1 MKVLSQAAHHAFQ
14 SVALPLTLIVVWWVA
29 SGDSTSVYFP
39 PLRDIIQAFWDNWVF
54 ERFRSDVE
62 PSLIRFAMG
71 LAIAIVAGVAAGV
84 VLGLSPRARR
94 DLLPVTEFLR
104 ATPFAALVPVAL
116 VLLGPGAN
124 MEISLIAF
132 ASWWPVLVSTADG
145 VRGVDPLLVESARVY
160 SVSRSRLI
168 FRVILPAA
176 LPRIFAGIRIA
187 VAIAVAATVIAN
199 MYASNAGLGFFV
211 IDAQSRFDVRDT
223 WSGVLM
229 IGLVGLVANL
239 AFLSVQRRALAWHSG
254 WRSAGERI

>member
-1 MKVLSQAAHHAFQ
+1 MRVLARSLLHALQ
-14 SVALPLTLIVVWWVA
+14 SIALPLTLIAVWWVV
-29 SGDSTSVYFP
+29 SSDSTSVYFP
-39 PLRDIIQAFWDNWVF
+39 PLRDIIQTFWDNWFF

-62 PSLIRFAMG
+62 PSLIRFTVG
-71 LAIAIVAGVAAGV
+71 LSIAIVAGVASGI

-145 VRGVDPLLVESARVY
+145 VRGVDPLLVETARVY
-160 SVSRSRLI
+160 GVSRPRLI
-168 FRVILPAA
+168 FRVTVPAA

-187 VAIAVAATVIAN
+187 VAIAVAAAVIAN

-239 AFLSVQRRALAWHSG
+239 VFLSVQRRALAWHAG
-254 WRSAGERI
+254 WRSAGEGI